1 MWQGDSS
8 SSSFRVIVG
17 QPVANCE
24 GTSSTK
30 TTFTGTVEVGHTF
43 GTETSGGL
51 ELGAGGPKIETKII
65 TQTSSKIVK
74 SQSVEITVEP
84 GKIVCD
90 SIDSCF
96 CRLLTC
102 IQIQGALVANVS
114 YTKTPGDMQIDD
126 R

>member
-1 MWQGDSS
+1 MIDPTFMWQGDSS

-17 QPVANCE
+17 QPVDNCN

-30 TTFTGTVEVGHTF
+30 STFTGTVEVGHTF

-51 ELGAGGPKIETKII
+51 ELGARGPKIEMTIT

-74 SQSVEITVEP
+74 SQSVEITVDP

-90 SIDSCF
+90 SKLLLLSPSDLHSNSGSFGCK
-96 CRLLTC
+96 RLV
-102 IQIQGALVANVS
+102 QEDA
-114 YTKTPGDMQIDD
+114 